1 MTKRPKHNRLQQ
13 TGAMSRR
20 LRISRS
26 KSPLESTSALAK
38 IGRSASKDPRL
49 EDMPGFARWRIIG
62 VATRATRSIKQRAKG
77 VRHNHQP

>member
-13 TGAMSRR
+13 TGAMSRH

-38 IGRSASKDPRL
+38 IGRSASKDPPFGGYAGLRQMAYNWGGHKSHPV
-49 EDMPGFARWRIIG
+49 DKAAGQ
-62 VATRATRSIKQRAKG
+62 RST
-77 VRHNHQP
+77 P